1 MVSAR
6 RGGKGEAVSAGQA
19 IRRQNFS
26 FMSVTPPV
34 ASHSASDT
42 ATHAMHYMRIVLA
55 VVSAAA
61 LELATFATVS
71 MLITGR

>member
-1 MVSAR
+1 M
-6 RGGKGEAVSAGQA
+6 SAGQA

-26 FMSVTPPV
+26 FMTVTPPA
-34 ASHSASDT
+34 ASHSVSAS
-42 ATHAMHYMRIVLA
+42 THAMHYMRIVLA